1 MLFIHTFTV
10 DASEAN
16 ARIDLFLVKK
26 FPAYSRTY
34 FQKLV
39 FEGHVKAN
47 GITIQKP
54 SFVLKGAEELSLH
67 IPPPP
72 QLGVPKEFEGDL
84 GVRIVFEHP
93 QFFIIYK
100 PAGLMV
106 HAPLPEAN
114 AITLVDW
121 LLKKFQELAAVGM
134 PDRPGIVHRLD
145 KDTSGLMVIP
155 RNNFAHTRFGEL
167 FKSRYMQKTYVA
179 VVKGQPKDEGI
190 ISYPIAR
197 HPTMKNR
204 MTHIDAAMA
213 AKWRITGRASTTYYR
228 VMERFNDAALVEVK
242 PVTGRTHQIRVHF
255 AAIGHPLLGDTVYGV
270 TSKLISRQALHAAS
284 LAFAFENEAFS
295 VHEPIPADMQ
305 ALVETLRNRSN

>member
-1 MLFIHTFTV
+1 MQINHTFSVIV
-10 DASEAN
+10 DEAN
-16 ARIDLFLVKK
+16 QRVDLFLVKK

-39 FEGHVKAN
+39 FDGHVQAN
-47 GITIQKP
+47 GMVVEKPSYILKGQEEITI
-54 SFVLKGAEELSLH
+54 F
-67 IPPPP
+67 IPPLPP
-72 QLGVPKEFEGDL
+72 LGIPKPFEGDL

-93 QFFIIYK
+93 QFYIIYK

-121 LLKKFQELAAVGM
+121 LLKKFQEVAAVGK

-145 KDTSGLMVIP
+145 KNTSGLMVIP
-155 RNNFAHTRFGEL
+155 RNNYAHTIFGDL

-179 VVKGQPKDEGI
+179 IVRSQPVDEGV

-204 MTHIDAAMA
+204 MTHVDQAMA
-213 AKWRITGRASTTYYR
+213 EKWRITGRAATTYYR
-228 VMERFNDAALVEVK
+228 VLERFKDAALVEVK

-255 AAIGHPLLGDTVYGV
+255 AAIGHPLLGDAVYGI
-270 TSKLISRQALHAAS
+270 TSKFISRQALHATA
-284 LAFAFENEAFS
+284 LAFAFENEPFS
-295 VHEPIPADMQ
+295 FTEPAPDDFQQLIQ
-305 ALVETLRNRSN
+305 KLRNN